1 MFLLQSRRTTKQNK
15 IKQFLLFTINDLR
28 LIFIVF
34 VVKIFCFKSH
44 TDSSIINPIVE
55 AAPRENIRS
64 PQRGILFVLANKRFD
79 INT

>member
-1 MFLLQSRRTTKQNK
+1 LNY
-15 IKQFLLFTINDLR
+15 FTINDLR

-34 VVKIFCFKSH
+34 VVKIFSFKSH

-55 AAPRENIRS
+55 AEPRENTRS
-64 PQRGILFVLANKRFD
+64 PHRGSLFVLANKRFD